1 VRLPGWL
8 VAVGLAALLLW
19 TWQRAE
25 RRVGALDQ
33 QVRARE
39 TVIAALAVQKARVD
53 TVRMKSRAAAFDSAA
68 AYQKLRDSLLAML
81 PAPVDSVPTE
91 GTVVPTLIRAA
102 DAAIASCHR
111 ALSDC
116 GNAISVRDS
125 TIAQLDTLVR
135 DLRRQRRGCRLL
147 GLLPCP
153 RVSAGLNVDPS
164 GARPGVHL
172 GIPLF

>member
-8 VAVGLAALLLW
+8 VAVGLAALLVW

-39 TVIAALAVQKARVD
+39 QVIAALASRAKSTDTLFVRDTVNLTRIRWRTDSILRADTVERVRVD
-53 TVRMKSRAAAFDSAA
+53 TVRLWLALERAAC
-68 AYQKLRDSLLAML
+68 
-81 PAPVDSVPTE
+81 
-91 GTVVPTLIRAA
+91 
-102 DAAIASCHR
+102 DAAITSCVT
-111 ALSDC
+111 L
-116 GNAISVRDS
+116 NAQKDS
-125 TIAQLDTLVR
+125 IIAQMDTVVR
-135 DLRRQRRGCRLL
+135 DLKKQRRGCRLL

-153 RVSAGLNVDPS
+153 RVSAGLNADPS
-164 GARPGVHL
+164 GVRPGVHL